1 MTLSLGDA
9 FSRRKKL
16 AADLQTW
23 IQRLQQSG
31 ADVRKYRTRAVEG
44 SNAFVPEPGTEKLTR
59 RHYTIAECRQR
70 IAEILAEDRNIA
82 QRISLTNR
90 VARAKVVDLDSLE
103 RELTVPELLV
113 LKDDV
118 IPKLEQVARAV
129 PTRSE
134 DVSLFEEGPSHVRHR
149 SIKKVEKK
157 RETLTEKG
165 HKVEEVETIGYDV
178 VETTDYGIAQ
188 RDAWNEIDRIQD
200 FAERVKAAINEC
212 NKTPLVEL

>member
-31 ADVRKYRTRAVEG
+31 ADVRKYRTKAVEG

-129 PTRSE
+129 PTRGE

-178 VETTDYGIAQ
+178 IETTDYGIAQ